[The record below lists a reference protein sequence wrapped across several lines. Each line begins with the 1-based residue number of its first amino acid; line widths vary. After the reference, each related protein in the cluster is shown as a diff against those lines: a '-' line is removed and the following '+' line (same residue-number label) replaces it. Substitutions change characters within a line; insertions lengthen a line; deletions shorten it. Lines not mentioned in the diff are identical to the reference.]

1 MNGYSDRVSHA
12 LAFAAKHHS
21 VHAPMLGR
29 LTFISRPANVA
40 IILARHGADE
50 ITLVAGVVHHALEVI
65 PEGDRHPVERKIN
78 DKFGPAVLAV
88 ARDAAE
94 CCVEYDGSPVPW
106 VQRKRAML
114 ARLRAMEPRAL
125 DICCA
130 DEIHE
135 CGSAIALAQRLGP
148 EYLEAHDLGSGT
160 HALGWY
166 RDLIESLVRR
176 VDWTSRGMCHE
187 LRYLLERLA
196 PTLGEGR

>member
-1 MNGYSDRVSHA
+1 MNGYSDRVNHA
-12 LAFAAKHHS
+12 LAFAAKHHA

-29 LTFISRPANVA
+29 LTFIARPANVA
-40 IILARHGADE
+40 VILARHGAEE

-65 PEGDRHPVERKIN
+65 PDGSRQPIERKIS
-78 DKFGPAVLAV
+78 DKFGAAVLAV

-94 CCVEYDGSPVPW
+94 CCVDHDGAPVPW
-106 VQRKRAML
+106 VHRKRAML
-114 ARLRAMEPRAL
+114 ARLAAMEPRAL

-176 VDWTSRGMCHE
+176 VDWPSHGMCHE
-187 LRYLLERLA
+187 LRHLLDRLA
-196 PTLGEGR
+196 PTLRDTR